1 MTLKEKIKSQA
12 LNLGFSYCGFAKA
25 EPFVKEAEW
34 LSAYLERKPSGAF
47 DYLSTTL
54 AKRLDPRQ
62 IMEDVKSV
70 IVLLLNYYAPE
81 IPQDEPNFIIAR
93 YAYGKDYHFVV
104 KEKLDKLVSF
114 MKAEAGE
121 IRANAFVDSGPVMEK
136 AWAQRGGAGWIGK
149 NTLLITKSTGSFFF
163 IGIILTNLEVKPDEP
178 EQDHCGA
185 CNKCMEACPTGALEL
200 PYRLNPAKCI
210 SYWTI
215 ENRSAIPEELKDKF
229 HNRIYGC
236 DICQDACPYNKFAIP
251 NNEPAFT
258 VRDDLK
264 GMRKEDWLTL
274 TKEQFARIF
283 RDSPVMRT
291 GYDKMM
297 RTIRSLGY
305 I

>member
-1 MTLKEKIKSQA
+1 MVQ
-12 LNLGFSYCGFAKA
+12 
-25 EPFVKEAEW
+25 EAEW
-34 LSAYLERKPSGAF
+34 LSAYMERKPPGTF

-81 IPQDEPNFIIAR
+81 IPQEESGIIIAR

-104 KEKLDKLVSF
+104 KDKLDKLVSF

-136 AWAQRGGAGWIGK
+136 AWAQHGGAGWIGK
-149 NTLLITKSTGSFFF
+149 NTLLITKPAGSFFF
-163 IGIILTNLEVKPDEP
+163 IGIIFTDLEVEPDEP
-178 EQDHCGA
+178 ERDHCGA
-185 CNKCMEACPTGALEL
+185 CNRCVEACPTGALEL

-210 SYWTI
+210 SFWTI
-215 ENRSAIPEELKDKF
+215 ESKSVIPEELKDKF

-258 VRDDLK
+258 ISDDLK
-264 GMRKEDWLTL
+264 SMRTKDWLNL
-274 TKEQFARIF
+274 TEEEFRRIF
-283 RDSPVMRT
+283 RDSPVIRAGYEKVMRT
-291 GYDKMM
+291 V
-297 RTIRSLGY
+297 RFLSHA
-305 I
+305 